1 MKTFLYLAFFGCCLL
16 PIYTYLIYPLLL
28 SLFPKKKYE
37 IDSEY
42 CPTVSVLIAAYNEE
56 KIIKEKIINLEKL
69 NYPNKKIEV
78 LIASDGSTDKTV
90 ETAKKYIS
98 KQNIKIIELPR
109 GGKVTALNILLE
121 QATGEILVFSDANT
135 LYDSE
140 AIKHLVKHFS
150 NDKIGC
156 VSGQLRY
163 SVNRYSG
170 GGAKSENFYWKYE
183 NWVKEKES
191 AIGCLS
197 GANGAIYAVKGNIV
211 KKFKPGVINDDF
223 YMSTRIQEKGYDVIF
238 EKKAIAYEKPN
249 NDYEEQFKRH
259 VRDGSGHY
267 QALIIFWKMLFSR
280 KGSFVYISHR
290 VIKWIVP
297 FAIILIFI
305 TNLLLIQTSLTM
317 KALFI
322 LQSLFYLFILCFH
335 FKMKGKNSNNIFL
348 KLVSICYY
356 FLSVNLALITGFFKL
371 IFKKQGSKWETSR

>member
-1 MKTFLYLAFFGCCLL
+1 MKTFLYLAFFVCCLL

-28 SLFPKKKYE
+28 SLLPKKNYE

-42 CPTVSVLIAAYNEE
+42 CPTVSVLVAAYNEE
-56 KIIKEKIINLEKL
+56 KIIKEKIINLEQL

-90 ETAKKYIS
+90 EIAKKCIS
-98 KQNIKIIELPR
+98 KQNMKIIELPR

-140 AIKHLVKHFS
+140 AIKHLIKHFS
-150 NDKIGC
+150 NEKIGC

-163 SVNRYSG
+163 SVNKYSG

-191 AIGCLS
+191 AIGSLS
-197 GANGAIYAVKGNIV
+197 GANGAIYAVKRNIV

-223 YMSTRIQEKGYDVIF
+223 YMSTKIQEKGYDVIF
-238 EKKAIAYEKPN
+238 EKKAIAYEEPN

-267 QALIIFWKMLFSR
+267 QALIIFWKMLFPR

-305 TNLLLIQTSLTM
+305 TNLLLIQTSLIM
-317 KALFI
+317 KVLFI
-322 LQSLFYLFILCFH
+322 LQSLFYLFILYFH